1 MKRLLIIPLSC
12 CALIAAE
19 KVGPPPGPG
28 SGPEAARQQL
38 SALHAAEGLEIS
50 LFASEPMVVNPP
62 NMDIDARGRI
72 WVTEGAN
79 YRTWQKWGK
88 LRPGGDRIMIL
99 EDTDGDGIAD
109 KEKVFYQGEDVNAAL
124 GICKLGNKVYVSRA
138 PNILVFTDEN
148 GDDIPDK
155 KEILFTG
162 SSGVD
167 HDHGIHAM
175 VFGPDG
181 KLYFNMGNEARQLRL
196 PNGTTNGTP
205 IIDRNG
211 NQVTAKIRPYTQ
223 GMIFR
228 CNPDGSDFEVLAHN
242 FRNNY
247 ELAVDSFGGMWQSDN
262 DDDGNKG
269 VRINFIID
277 WGNYGYRD
285 EFTGDGWQKKRT
297 NMEEDIPHRHWHQ
310 NDPGVVPN
318 LLFTGAGSP
327 TGMMIYEGKLLP
339 QVFRNQM
346 IHCDAG
352 QRVVRSYVVE
362 KDGAGYKASI
372 TNIVSADDSQAG
384 HWFRPSDVCAAPDGS
399 IFIADWNDANVG
411 GHQMADQKLE
421 TMTGRIYRVAPT
433 GVKYQTPKLKL
444 DSAKDCS
451 AALTSPNQE
460 TRYLAWTK
468 LHEMED
474 KSESA
479 LKKLWTGK
487 DQTMRA
493 RAFHLLAELPG
504 KKGEKYLN
512 EALKDKNEDI
522 RVLALRHIRT
532 DKLDPIP
539 AVEKLVNDPSPQ
551 VRRECALCLR
561 HSTASE
567 APRLWTKLAQS
578 YDGHDRWY
586 LETLGIAADKN
597 EDTYFDAWLAT
608 VGDNW
613 NTPQGRDIVWR
624 SRAKKTPG
632 LLAKIVNDKSTP
644 EPEKARYM
652 RAMDFQ
658 SGPEKDAALVE
669 MLTGAK

>member
-1 MKRLLIIPLSC
+1 MKHLLFIPLSC

-19 KVGPPPGPG
+19 RPAPPPGPG
-28 SGPEAARQQL
+28 SGPEAAREQL
-38 SALHAAEGLEIS
+38 SALHVADGLEIS
-50 LFASEPMVVNPP
+50 LFASEPMLVNPP
-62 NMDIDARGRI
+62 NMDIDARGRV

-79 YRTWQKWGK
+79 YRMFQKWGK
-88 LRPGGDRIMIL
+88 LREGGDRIMIL

-109 KEKVFYQGEDVNAAL
+109 KSKVFYQGDDVDSAL

-162 SSGVD
+162 SAGVD
-167 HDHGIHAM
+167 HDHGLHAF

-181 KLYFNMGNEARQLRL
+181 KLYFNMGNEARQLRR
-196 PNGTTNGTP
+196 PDGSP
-205 IIDRNG
+205 ITDRNG
-211 NQVTAKIRPYTQ
+211 NEVISKTRPYQQ

-247 ELAVDSFGGMWQSDN
+247 EVAVDSFGRMWQSDN

-269 VRINFIID
+269 VRINFILD
-277 WGNYGYRD
+277 WGNYGFRD
-285 EFTGDGWQKKRT
+285 EFTGAGWQQKRV
-297 NMEEDIPHRHWHQ
+297 NLEEDIPHRHWHQ

-327 TGMMIYEGKLLP
+327 TGMLIYEGKTLP

-362 KDGAGYKASI
+362 KDGAGFKASI
-372 TNIVSADDSQAG
+372 TNIVWADDSPAG
-384 HWFRPSDVCAAPDGS
+384 KWFRPSDVCAAPDGS
-399 IFIADWNDANVG
+399 LLIADWNDAGVG
-411 GHQMADQKLE
+411 GHYMADQKLE
-421 TMTGRIYRVAPT
+421 TLTGRIYRVAPK
-433 GVKYQTPKLKL
+433 GMKYQAPKLNL
-444 DSAKDCS
+444 SSTKDC
-451 AALTSPNQE
+451 AIALTSPNQE
-460 TRYLAWTK
+460 TRYLAWNK
-468 LHEMED
+468 LHSL
-474 KSESA
+474 KGSA
-479 LKKLWTGK
+479 ENSLKKLWTGN
-487 DQTMRA
+487 DDRLRA
-493 RAFHLLAELPG
+493 RAFYLLVDLPG
-504 KKGEKYLN
+504 KKGAKYLDQ
-512 EALKDKNEDI
+512 ALADKNEDI
-522 RVLALRHIRT
+522 RAMALRYYRT
-532 DKLDPIP
+532 ANLDALP
-539 AVEKLVNDPSPQ
+539 AVRKLVNDPSPQ

-561 HSTASE
+561 HSASQE
-567 APRLWTKLAQS
+567 APMLWAKLAQQ

-597 EDTYFDAWLAT
+597 EDAFFNAWLAT

-624 SRAKKTPG
+624 SRAKKTPA
-632 LLAKIVNDKSTP
+632 LLAKIVNSKSTP
-644 EPEKARYM
+644 EPEKPRYI

-658 SGPEKDAALVE
+658 AGPEKDAALIE